1 MSLTVL
7 FLQGG
12 GTSLQAQSALPSK
25 HNAEVHGQHAKKVT
39 HASLQW
45 LTALLRELYSMS
57 IV

>member
-12 GTSLQAQSALPSK
+12 GSSLQAQSALPSK

-39 HASLQW
+39 ASLQW